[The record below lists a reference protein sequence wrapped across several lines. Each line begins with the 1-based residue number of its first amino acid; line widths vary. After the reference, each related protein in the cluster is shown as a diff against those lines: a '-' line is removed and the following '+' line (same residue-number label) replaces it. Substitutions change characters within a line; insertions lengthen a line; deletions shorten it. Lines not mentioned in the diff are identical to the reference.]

1 MNIKEYTKKYGIKVY
16 RPNVYLGVDS
26 ITGKQVR
33 TSVSANSRK
42 MCEIKARQAIN
53 NFINKGSTIV
63 REKVV
68 FDNFEDLALSW
79 FESYKLTVKANS
91 IRVANNY

>member
-1 MNIKEYTKKYGIKVY
+1 MY

-68 FDNFEDLALSW
+68 FDDFEDLALRW